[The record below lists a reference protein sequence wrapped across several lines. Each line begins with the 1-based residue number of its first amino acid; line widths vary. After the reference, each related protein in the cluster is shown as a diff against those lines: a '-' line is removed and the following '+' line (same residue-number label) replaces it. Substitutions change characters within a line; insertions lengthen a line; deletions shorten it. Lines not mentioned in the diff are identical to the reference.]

1 MNYKLLKRILD
12 LTSATIG
19 FIVLL
24 PLMVIVWI
32 IIKLESRG
40 SAIFK
45 QTRLGRDGRPFTM
58 YKFRSMV
65 VGAEKGGV
73 YSQKGDSRV
82 TRVGR
87 IIRATSIDE
96 LPQLLNVIRGDMS
109 VIGPRPVLTYHP
121 YKWGEYPAIGLER
134 FKVRPG
140 ITGWAQVNGRK
151 TVDWD
156 RRFEFDSEY
165 VSKLSLGLDIK
176 ILFLTFFKVLA
187 SKDNSNKSK
196 TV

>member
-1 MNYKLLKRILD
+1 MSYRFLKRTLD
-12 LTSATIG
+12 LIFATLG
-19 FIVLL
+19 LIVLS
-24 PLMVIVWI
+24 PIMVIVWLI
-32 IIKLESRG
+32 IRLESQG
-40 SAIFK
+40 SAIFS
-45 QTRLGRDGRPFTM
+45 QTRLGVGGRPFTM

-73 YSQKGDSRV
+73 YSKKGDTRV
-82 TRVGR
+82 TKIGR

-96 LPQLLNVIRGDMS
+96 LPQLINIILGDMS
-109 VIGPRPVLTYHP
+109 VIGPRPTLTYHP
-121 YKWGEYPAIGLER
+121 YKWGEYPPIGMER

-151 TVDWD
+151 TVDWAQ
-156 RRFEFDSEY
+156 RFEFDAQY
-165 VSKLSLGLDIK
+165 VSKLSLAFDTK
-176 ILFLTFFKVLA
+176 IFFLTFFKVIA